1 MIYFCTIIIMLIV
14 LMAVCTGVY
23 SITGNGTKDVS
34 DASRDFIT
42 YTGFWYQVILGEN
55 PSGN

>member
-1 MIYFCTIIIMLIV
+1 MLIV